1 MGYTSKDIL
10 DDIHK
15 AEPLP
20 SKGKMTKIVKKEN
33 ANKSLDAALT
43 DEQYQAASFIYGLI
57 LASSFNGYLQRIVR
71 NL

>member
-33 ANKSLDAALT
+33 FVVCYLSQFLKILPFFF
-43 DEQYQAASFIYGLI
+43 SFKVFGH
-57 LASSFNGYLQRIVR
+57 ATKHVGS
-71 NL
+71 

>member
-33 ANKSLDAALT
+33 ANKSL
-43 DEQYQAASFIYGLI
+43 F
-57 LASSFNGYLQRIVR
+57 YLWINQDC
-71 NL
+71 L